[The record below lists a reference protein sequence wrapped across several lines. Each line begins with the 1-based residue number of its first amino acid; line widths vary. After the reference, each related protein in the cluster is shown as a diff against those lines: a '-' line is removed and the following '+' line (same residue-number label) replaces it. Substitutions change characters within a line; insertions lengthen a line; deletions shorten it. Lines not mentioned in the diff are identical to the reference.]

1 MLVRLHGK
9 SSETS
14 CDLNVCTQSINLVGY
29 RVHMTYYYMPSF
41 YMAWMKIYI
50 TVYEVPMDLADSFHL
65 LKHRT
70 ENHHQ
75 LVYAY
80 CIFHTCANADMYLQN
95 LPLKVCVYL
104 EQKNQTQD
112 LADSFQGK
120 LGQAMAFITDGL
132 VSLQQQMTFLA
143 AVVLQT

>member
-1 MLVRLHGK
+1 
-9 SSETS
+9 
-14 CDLNVCTQSINLVGY
+14 
-29 RVHMTYYYMPSF
+29 
-41 YMAWMKIYI
+41 
-50 TVYEVPMDLADSFHL
+50 
-65 LKHRT
+65 
-70 ENHHQ
+70 
-75 LVYAY
+75 
-80 CIFHTCANADMYLQN
+80 MYLQN